1 MKDFLTNLNP
11 IRKVAW
17 LLFTIWAMWG
27 TLSYRIWI
35 LEKEIEKM
43 DNIKI
48 EMKLAQI
55 QVDLERIKNTL
66 KQHTN

>member
-17 LLFTIWAMWG
+17 ILFTIWAMWG